1 MESGIKDKKIQ
12 SNLLDSG
19 ITVNDARKKER
30 GGRDGGETCGEEL
43 MRKRT
48 KEIKLS
54 IMIELENCSSS
65 SGRGHLESGGG
76 GEGIGG
82 ERKRGRGGERGRERG
97 KMREIE
103 VRGGAH
109 NRL

>member
-1 MESGIKDKKIQ
+1 M
-12 SNLLDSG
+12 
-19 ITVNDARKKER
+19 TARKKER

-65 SGRGHLESGGG
+65 SGRGHLESGGEGEGIG
-76 GEGIGG
+76 GERIGG
-82 ERKRGRGGERGRERG
+82 ERKRGRGGEGERERERKG
-97 KMREIE
+97 EDERDRSE
-103 VRGGAH
+103 RWSS
-109 NRL
+109 